1 MVVMFVRVR
10 LPLPDATQQ
19 RTMLVA
25 AFLIAAL
32 AGASRAAPATNGDG
46 VGRAAAMELVPATAG
61 VGKRG
66 RKVGLQL
73 SPGLVDF
80 LARPHAVTHNVTGAY
95 DFCPSPGTVPF
106 CKCDN
111 LEFGFKLDC
120 NIEVPGERLS
130 SFPFLFSS
138 ALYLRMKVWR

>member
-32 AGASRAAPATNGDG
+32 AGASRAAPATDG